1 MIINLLCS
9 LLVAYGIDDN
19 IYCPMGKNGNNN
31 YCTFCGKQI
40 AVDDIYCPHCGNK
53 QMSIVDNTDERH
65 KVTSSKLGVILKSK
79 KGIKNNTN
87 VNCLLRLKR
96 IVMFILAIC
105 GIVIIVLFFLW
116 VYGFYKTS
124 QWEKEDKKL
133 VELAT
138 KDISKS
144 DSIAKILFGI
154 YAKYSHNY
162 YFSLLSCGNDH
173 IRMGLEVLRNA
184 AEKGEKNAQFR
195 LGAIYGGVHY
205 EYPQPCWKDESPTMF
220 DEEIDYNRAAYWYTL
235 AAEQGH
241 SIALNNLGIAYKEGK
256 GVKRNLVKATKYI
269 KKAAEQG
276 YSLAEKNYGD
286 MFRDGDV
293 CISVE
298 DSITGNMNLYIKSK
312 PNIKKAK
319 EWWEKAAQHGN
330 LQAKKNLEK
339 VYE

>member
-53 QMSIVDNTDERH
+53 QLSIVDITDERH
-65 KVTSSKLGVILKSK
+65 KVTSSKLGVIFKSK

-96 IVMFILAIC
+96 IVMSILAIC

-124 QWEKEDKKL
+124 QWEKEDKNL

-144 DSIAKILFGI
+144 DSIAKILFSI
-154 YAKYSHNY
+154 YANKKHYYKFSSKYCKSKH
-162 YFSLLSCGNDH
+162 CA
-173 IRMGLEVLRNA
+173 MGLGVLRNA
-184 AEKGEKNAQFR
+184 AEKGDINAQYT
-195 LGAIYGGVHY
+195 LGTIYAGAHY
-205 EYPQPCWKDESPTMF
+205 EYPERRWKLYDTTMF
-220 DEEIDYNRAAYWYTL
+220 YEKIDYNRAAYWYTL

-241 SIALNNLGIAYKEGK
+241 CKALNNLGVIYKDGI
-256 GVKRNLVKATKYI
+256 GVKRNWVKATTYLM
-269 KKAAEQG
+269 KAAELG
-276 YSLAEKNYGD
+276 SNIAEKIIGD
-286 MFRDGDV
+286 MYRDGKV
-293 CISVE
+293 CFTVN
-298 DSITGNMNLYIKSK
+298 DSITGNVILYIKSK

>member
-1 MIINLLCS
+1 
-9 LLVAYGIDDN
+9 
-19 IYCPMGKNGNNN
+19 MGKNGNNN

-53 QMSIVDNTDERH
+53 QLSIVDKTYERY
-65 KVTSSKLGVILKSK
+65 KGTSSKLGFRFKLK
-79 KGIKNNTN
+79 KGIKKNSN
-87 VNCLLRLKR
+87 VNFKHWFKR
-96 IVMFILAIC
+96 IVMSILAIC
-105 GIVIIVLFFLW
+105 GIVIIVLLFLW

-138 KDISKS
+138 KEISKS

-154 YAKYSHNY
+154 YANYSHNY

-184 AEKGEKNAQFR
+184 AEKGDKNAQFR
-195 LGAIYGGVHY
+195 LGAIYGGGHY
-205 EYPQPCWKDESPTMF
+205 EYPTPCWKDESPTMF

-241 SIALNNLGIAYKEGK
+241 SKALNNLGIAYMEGK

-269 KKAAEQG
+269 KKQQNKDIV
-276 YSLAEKNYGD
+276 LLK
-286 MFRDGDV
+286 R
-293 CISVE
+293 
-298 DSITGNMNLYIKSK
+298 ITAICFEMEMYVLVLRIL
-312 PNIKKAK
+312 
-319 EWWEKAAQHGN
+319 
-330 LQAKKNLEK
+330 LQKI
-339 VYE
+339 